1 MNNEVTYKTNV
12 CIKGLNLLQNFNRE
26 RGLKQSLTRISE
38 SHQYSAAHCKQK
50 VESLQK
56 QNIINFHK
64 VMETLL
70 NVLQHKNKNNM
81 V

>member
-1 MNNEVTYKTNV
+1 MNNEMTYKTNV
-12 CIKGLNLLQNFNRE
+12 CIKGQ